1 MIPGAGRA
9 AGAAIPAARAIVLR
23 VIERSLVV
31 TRVSADRMP
40 SSSGDVASLAID
52 YAGNPE
58 LLDHLGADRRV
69 VSHNLTPLPNG
80 DFLLS
85 LFLETRGH
93 ER

>member
-1 MIPGAGRA
+1 
-9 AGAAIPAARAIVLR
+9 

-40 SSSGDVASLAID
+40 SATGDVTSLAID
-52 YAGNPE
+52 YAGNPG

-69 VSHNLTPLPNG
+69 VSHTLTPLPDG

-85 LFLETRGH
+85 LFLETRGLDG
-93 ER
+93 

>member
-1 MIPGAGRA
+1 MR
-9 AGAAIPAARAIVLR
+9 RYR
-23 VIERSLVV
+23 SQVIERSLVV

-40 SSSGDVASLAID
+40 SSVGDVASLAID
-52 YAGNPE
+52 YAANPE
-58 LLDHLGADRRV
+58 LLDQIGADRRV